1 MSVSLSTVRVKA
13 YKKEQPEDSDLRT
26 KLQNGR
32 IFSSLQ
38 SSFIIKTGPVM
49 GLRMEACPAW
59 LLALAILCAIGS
71 EVNAQCWENGPCRDL
86 SSEEQILDC
95 MKSCKSNL
103 KMESPLFPGEGHLQP
118 LLESLTGENPAALPD
133 EDAPEPATLREDK
146 RSYSMEHFRWG
157 KPVGRKRRP
166 IKVYTNGAEDESAE
180 ALPAEMRR
188 EVFGGENDYPLED
201 SLFSPFDT
209 FGPQDK
215 KDGSYK
221 MNHFRWSEP
230 PASKRYGGFMKS
242 WDERSQKPLLT
253 LFKNVINKDG
263 HQKKDH

>member
-1 MSVSLSTVRVKA
+1 GHIKEERGEGSDISLSG
-13 YKKEQPEDSDLRT
+13 EG
-26 KLQNGR
+26 KLGR
-32 IFSSLQ
+32 NIL
-38 SSFIIKTGPVM
+38 SSFITLLHHRSPVM
-49 GLRMEACPAW
+49 IRGLRTMCPVW
-59 LLALAILCAIGS
+59 LLALAVLCAS
-71 EVNAQCWENGPCRDL
+71 SAEVKAQCWENIHCRDL
-86 SSEEQILDC
+86 SSEENILDC
-95 MKSCKSNL
+95 IKLCKSDL
-103 KMESPLFPGEGHLQP
+103 TAESPLYPGDGHLQP
-118 LLESLTGENPAALPD
+118 LLDPVPNEVPAQLPAVAFFPTPE
-133 EDAPEPATLREDK
+133 EDAPESVPLREDK

-166 IKVYTNGAEDESAE
+166 IKVYTNGVEEESAE

-188 EVFGGENDYPLED
+188 EVVANEADYPLED
-201 SLFSPFDT
+201 SSFS
-209 FGPQDK
+209 QQEK

-221 MNHFRWSEP
+221 MNHFRWSGP